1 MTAQTDPYVR
11 VYYSITDDPKFAD
24 VYDDDAALALWL
36 RLLIVADA
44 IHPAAAPLPVVNPD
58 ALAMLVAANLV
69 DLVGT
74 TRYRIHGL
82 VKERERRSS
91 NARASANARWSDATA
106 MRPHSTSDAT
116 ASERIM
122 RPDATAMR
130 PHSRDACEPML
141 SEPSLAEPSLAE
153 PSQADPSSDEQP
165 DALDVFARMT
175 GSFPSS
181 KVIPWINELCE
192 TYGEAEVCT
201 AMAKAWTDDD
211 DRGTL
216 IGRVRDRLAAEKHRR
231 EKAYERRE
239 RAREKREQERIEEMP
254 IEQRAENLAKLRAEM
269 VKSGL
274 LSPEDL

>member
-58 ALAMLVAANLV
+58 ALAMLVAAGLV

-91 NARASANARWSDATA
+91 KARASANARWSDATA

-130 PHSRDACEPML
+130 PHSSDACEPML
-141 SEPSLAEPSLAE
+141 SEPSLAEPRLAE
-153 PSQADPSSDEQP
+153 QSQADSRRAIARAHDGYGLPHLTDDVVAAAEEASGRSISTLHGTWAGELDRLVEDRGADSVASALRRAASGLGAKPSWPQLVAGVRNILEPLPSSTSKPSAP
-165 DALDVFARMT
+165 DDPVADYLRRMRA
-175 GSFPSS
+175 G
-181 KVIPWINELCE
+181 KV
-192 TYGEAEVCT
+192 
-201 AMAKAWTDDD
+201 K
-211 DRGTL
+211 
-216 IGRVRDRLAAEKHRR
+216 
-231 EKAYERRE
+231 
-239 RAREKREQERIEEMP
+239 
-254 IEQRAENLAKLRAEM
+254 
-269 VKSGL
+269 
-274 LSPEDL
+274 

>member
-44 IHPAAAPLPVVNPD
+44 THPAAAPLPVLNAE
-58 ALAMLVAANLV
+58 ALAMLVTAGLV

-116 ASERIM
+116 ASGRI
-122 RPDATAMR
+122 PAQMR
-130 PHSRDACEPML
+130 PHSSDACEPML
-141 SEPSLAEPSLAE
+141 SQPSLAEPSRAE
-153 PSQADPSSDEQP
+153 PSQADPSSDEPP

-201 AMAKAWTDDD
+201 AMAQAWTEDD

-216 IGRVRDRLAAEKHRR
+216 VGRVRDRLAAEKHRR

-239 RAREKREQERIEEMP
+239 RAREKREQQRIEEMP
-254 IEQRAENLAKLRAEM
+254 IEKRAENLAKLRAEM

-274 LSPEDL
+274 LAPEDL

>member
-106 MRPHSTSDAT
+106 MRPHSS
-116 ASERIM
+116 
-122 RPDATAMR
+122 
-130 PHSRDACEPML
+130 DACEPML
-141 SEPSLAEPSLAE
+141 SEPSLAEPRLAE
-153 PSQADPSSDEQP
+153 QSQADSRRAIARAHDGYGLPHLTDDVVAAAEEASGRSISTLHGTWAGELDRLVEDRGADSVASALRRAASGLGAKPSWPQLVAGVRNILEPLPSSTSKPSAP
-165 DALDVFARMT
+165 DDPVADYLRRMRA
-175 GSFPSS
+175 G
-181 KVIPWINELCE
+181 KV
-192 TYGEAEVCT
+192 
-201 AMAKAWTDDD
+201 K
-211 DRGTL
+211 
-216 IGRVRDRLAAEKHRR
+216 
-231 EKAYERRE
+231 
-239 RAREKREQERIEEMP
+239 
-254 IEQRAENLAKLRAEM
+254 
-269 VKSGL
+269 
-274 LSPEDL
+274 